1 MTGEGSLEKG
11 PSCALHESAP
21 EVSMWVCIVK
31 QGDLDKD
38 PLKGRKMNQ
47 STQPWNLRFK
57 IHIHVEYSTI
67 QVVF

>member
-1 MTGEGSLEKG
+1 
-11 PSCALHESAP
+11 
-21 EVSMWVCIVK
+21 MWVCIVK